1 MDLSKVIETVTIE
14 TVSDVINYTV
24 ELKDEKRRTVN
35 VYRSEQSDGF
45 KPKRID
51 TTTNTHTDDSAMH
64 DLAKDIIRQLKAHM
78 GPVVSVSYNLGNGY
92 ETYTADED
100 GYYLREWAHLPL
112 YVKGWLAKG
121 NHPDNV
127 RRLVKEAY
135 EKECK

>member
-45 KPKRID
+45 KLKRID

-78 GPVVSVSYNLGNGY
+78 GSVVSVSYNRGNGY

-100 GYYLREWAHLPL
+100 GYYLREWSNLPL

-121 NHPDNV
+121 NHHDNV